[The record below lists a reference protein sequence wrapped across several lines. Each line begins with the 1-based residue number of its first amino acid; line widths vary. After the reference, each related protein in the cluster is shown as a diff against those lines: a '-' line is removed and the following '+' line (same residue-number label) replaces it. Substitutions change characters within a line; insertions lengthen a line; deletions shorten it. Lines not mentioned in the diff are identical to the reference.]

1 MARADGSWPYLA
13 SLMALPDPDAEIE
26 SIALFEDEMS
36 FAASVDS
43 PYAQR
48 DAIDLHACGDEPFVS
63 LGEGFAT
70 HHGFMEAF
78 RPAGVAPNVVMR
90 VGNIFSLINLVSGGV
105 GCSLLPGRVRDLV
118 AHRIALATA
127 RWTDDPPDDRPE
139 LPASSRARPEPARA
153 RVASGRRIARRC
165 VRAYSSVW
173 MARNTRFVAIMAV
186 MHRTARTGASATE
199 TTCTT
204 PPSAPST
211 RSAT

>member
-1 MARADGSWPYLA
+1 MLIIGSPDTPPVARADGSWPYLA

-70 HHGFMEAF
+70 HHGFTEAF

-105 GCSLLPGRVRDLV
+105 GCSLLPD
-118 AHRIALATA
+118 
-127 RWTDDPPDDRPE
+127 
-139 LPASSRARPEPARA
+139 RARDRSPD
-153 RVASGRRIARRC
+153 RRSARRSAC
-165 VRAYSSVW
+165 ASCIV
-173 MARNTRFVAIMAV
+173 
-186 MHRTARTGASATE
+186 ASATR
-199 TTCTT
+199 TC
-204 PPSAPST
+204 S
-211 RSAT
+211 RSRPCAG